1 MSNDTQADLPSA
13 DLIAD
18 LTVDTT
24 AEPTSEDSIA
34 ADSALADSAPAEQA
48 AAPIETGEAPATGE
62 TASTAETAGTAD
74 AAAVAQAAETAE
86 AAGSAEVPEG
96 AGAAAVAEEDDLDS
110 HRFECRSCGYVYD
123 PGEGV
128 KKLGIPQGTPFFELD
143 AASFRCPV
151 CRSKVGAFKDIGPR
165 NKPSGFEEN
174 LNFGLGVN
182 RLTPGQKNV
191 LIFGG
196 FALAIA
202 FFLSLY
208 SLR

>member
-13 DLIAD
+13 DPSNPS
-18 LTVDTT
+18 
-24 AEPTSEDSIA
+24 EPSEPNPV
-34 ADSALADSAPAEQA
+34 DSAQIEG
-48 AAPIETGEAPATGE
+48 APIEAAQVE
-62 TASTAETAGTAD
+62 AD
-74 AAAVAQAAETAE
+74 AAVEE
-86 AAGSAEVPEG
+86 
-96 AGAAAVAEEDDLDS
+96 AEEDLDS

-128 KKLGIPQGTPFFELD
+128 KKLGIAAGTPFLELD

-182 RLTPGQKNV
+182 RMTPGQKNV

>member
-1 MSNDTQADLPSA
+1 MSTDT
-13 DLIAD
+13 
-18 LTVDTT
+18 
-24 AEPTSEDSIA
+24 PTDAQGDPRAPEA
-34 ADSALADSAPAEQA
+34 SAPAD
-48 AAPIETGEAPATGE
+48 APN
-62 TASTAETAGTAD
+62 D
-74 AAAVAQAAETAE
+74 AASDVVMDASAAE
-86 AAGSAEVPEG
+86 AAPAE
-96 AGAAAVAEEDDLDS
+96 DLAT

-128 KKLGIPQGTPFFELD
+128 RKLGIAPGTSFLELD
-143 AASFRCPV
+143 PVGFRCPV
-151 CRSKVGAFKDIGPR
+151 CRSRVGAFRDIGPR
-165 NKPSGFEEN
+165 SKPSGFEEN
-174 LNFGLGVN
+174 LDFGLGVN

>member
-1 MSNDTQADLPSA
+1 MSSSSSA
-13 DLIAD
+13 EGPAQ
-18 LTVDTT
+18 VP
-24 AEPTSEDSIA
+24 EPTPLSGD
-34 ADSALADSAPAEQA
+34 AP
-48 AAPIETGEAPATGE
+48 PPSSPATE
-62 TASTAETAGTAD
+62 D
-74 AAAVAQAAETAE
+74 AVAPPVPPET
-86 AAGSAEVPEG
+86 PEPE
-96 AGAAAVAEEDDLDS
+96 EEDTS
-110 HRFECRSCGYVYD
+110 NHRFECRSCGYVYD

-128 KKLGIPQGTPFFELD
+128 RKLGIEAGTPFEALD
-143 AASFRCPV
+143 PIGFRCPV
-151 CRSKVGAFKDIGPR
+151 CRSRVGAFRDIGPR
-165 NKPSGFEEN
+165 EKPSGFEEN

>member
-1 MSNDTQADLPSA
+1 MSTDPSSDA
-13 DLIAD
+13 PPAQSPPPDAPAAPEPPEAA
-18 LTVDTT
+18 TPEAATPE
-24 AEPTSEDSIA
+24 AEP
-34 ADSALADSAPAEQA
+34 QQ
-48 AAPIETGEAPATGE
+48 EAPQSDPDT
-62 TASTAETAGTAD
+62 
-74 AAAVAQAAETAE
+74 
-86 AAGSAEVPEG
+86 
-96 AGAAAVAEEDDLDS
+96 

-123 PGEGV
+123 PAEGV
-128 KKLGIPQGTPFFELD
+128 RKLGIEAGTPFSALD
-143 AASFRCPV
+143 PVGFRCPV
-151 CRSKVGAFKDIGPR
+151 CRSRVGAFKDIGPR

-174 LNFGLGVN
+174 LDFGLGVN

>member
-1 MSNDTQADLPSA
+1 MSSETPAGSA
-13 DLIAD
+13 
-18 LTVDTT
+18 
-24 AEPTSEDSIA
+24 P
-34 ADSALADSAPAEQA
+34 DSARPVEAEADAAGSELASRPAASEAAPLEA
-48 AAPIETGEAPATGE
+48 AAP
-62 TASTAETAGTAD
+62 D
-74 AAAVAQAAETAE
+74 AAAPAATA
-86 AAGSAEVPEG
+86 AAG
-96 AGAAAVAEEDDLDS
+96 AVESDPTT
-110 HRFECRSCGYVYD
+110 HRFECRSCGFVYD

-128 KKLGIPQGTPFFELD
+128 RKLGIEAGTAFLD
-143 AASFRCPV
+143 LDPMAFRCPV
-151 CRSKVGAFKDIGPR
+151 CRSRVGAFKDIGPR

-196 FALAIA
+196 FALAFA

>member
-1 MSNDTQADLPSA
+1 
-13 DLIAD
+13 
-18 LTVDTT
+18 VEDTT
-24 AEPTSEDSIA
+24 N
-34 ADSALADSAPAEQA
+34 
-48 AAPIETGEAPATGE
+48 
-62 TASTAETAGTAD
+62 
-74 AAAVAQAAETAE
+74 
-86 AAGSAEVPEG
+86 
-96 AGAAAVAEEDDLDS
+96 

-123 PGEGV
+123 PAEGV
-128 KKLGIPQGTPFFELD
+128 RKLGIAAGTPFEALD
-143 AASFRCPV
+143 PPSFRCPV
-151 CRSKVGAFKDIGPR
+151 CRSKVGAFRDIGPR
-165 NKPSGFEEN
+165 EKPSGFEEN

>member
-1 MSNDTQADLPSA
+1 MSNDTQADLPS
-13 DLIAD
+13 AD

-34 ADSALADSAPAEQA
+34 ADSAKADSELANSAQMDAGVTDSAAADSAPTEQA
-48 AAPIETGEAPATGE
+48 EPIEPADAPATGE
-62 TASTAETAGTAD
+62 SGETAGTTSP
-74 AAAVAQAAETAE
+74 AAVAQAAETAS
-86 AAGSAEVPEG
+86 AAQA
-96 AGAAAVAEEDDLDS
+96 AEEDDLDS